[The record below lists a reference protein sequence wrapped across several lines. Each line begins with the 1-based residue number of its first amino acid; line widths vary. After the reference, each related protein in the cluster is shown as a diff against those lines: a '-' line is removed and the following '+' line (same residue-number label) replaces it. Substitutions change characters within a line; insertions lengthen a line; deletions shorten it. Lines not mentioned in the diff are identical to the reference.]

1 MEIIVV
7 RGRFSPLTVKVLVSP
22 IVAVSGVTLST
33 MGACPEL

>member
-1 MEIIVV
+1 MESVAV
-7 RGRFSPLTVKVLVSP
+7 RGRFSPLTVKVLISP